1 MDLNVELMKYL
12 SDDDRKRIA
21 ERVYEE
27 ECRRIFNEEMAKRDQ
42 ALFHNQSLVYTR
54 ILDKYISEMDLVHED
69 FIPAFKDMITNYSK
83 ELLAEDS
90 DVTLRYAISAKL
102 TAICNEVFEENHDE
116 LKEITKE
123 KVFKCCNEKLLIA
136 FISDI
141 VRSLN
146 LNEAIKNLLR
156 NDPEWQSD

>member
-1 MDLNVELMKYL
+1 
-12 SDDDRKRIA
+12 
-21 ERVYEE
+21 
-27 ECRRIFNEEMAKRDQ
+27 
-42 ALFHNQSLVYTR
+42 
-54 ILDKYISEMDLVHED
+54 
-69 FIPAFKDMITNYSK
+69 MITNYSK

-102 TAICNEVFEENHDE
+102 TAICNEVLKENHDE